1 MKKIV
6 IAFATIL
13 LVISCKN
20 ENSPGNSVATLQR
33 DIKNEEKP
41 VGIVDEKNQKTN
53 IVNGDISDVPPQN
66 EPEKTKQTQQV
77 PQAKPDWD
85 KKIIKTAALNLK
97 VKDYNAYNSSLRD
110 KIKQAGGYV
119 AQEQQTQSDYKIENA
134 ISIKV
139 PVDQFDNAV
148 TLITSGVEEL
158 NEKKITSQDV
168 TTEVVDVRS
177 RLESKKQVRLRY
189 LDLLKQAKNMQDI
202 LSVQSEISGIQEEIE
217 SAAGR
222 IEYLSHSSSFST
234 INLTFYQVLNESA
247 KDAEKISFGTKV
259 GAAFK
264 TGWSWIGELLV
275 AIVSIWP
282 LLLLIFVG
290 FIIYK
295 RTKPSKIKQA

>member
-53 IVNGDISDVPPQN
+53 IVNGDITGTPPQN
-66 EPEKTKQTQQV
+66 EPDKAKQIQQT

-97 VKDYNAYNSSLRD
+97 VKDYKAYNSSLRD

-202 LSVQSEISGIQEEIE
+202 LSVQSEINGIQEEIE

>member
-53 IVNGDISDVPPQN
+53 IVNGDITGTPPQN
-66 EPEKTKQTQQV
+66 EPDKAKQIQQT

-97 VKDYNAYNSSLRD
+97 VKDYKAYNSSLRD

-202 LSVQSEISGIQEEIE
+202 LSVQS
-217 SAAGR
+217 
-222 IEYLSHSSSFST
+222 
-234 INLTFYQVLNESA
+234 
-247 KDAEKISFGTKV
+247 
-259 GAAFK
+259 
-264 TGWSWIGELLV
+264 
-275 AIVSIWP
+275 
-282 LLLLIFVG
+282 
-290 FIIYK
+290 
-295 RTKPSKIKQA
+295 